1 MSLVNLL
8 VVVALFQ
15 YVYFAS
21 RVGWAR
27 GKYDVPAPAT
37 TGNSIF
43 ERHYRVQSNTLELL
57 ILLIPAVW
65 IASTYWNSLFIAAM
79 LAIYLIGRHVFYV
92 TYIEDPKKR
101 SLGFG
106 LSFLPILALLVSGLA
121 GAIWALIQNG
131 I

>member
-8 VVVALFQ
+8 VILALLQ

-37 TGNSIF
+37 TGNPIF

-57 ILLIPAVW
+57 ILLVPAVW
-65 IASTYWNSLFIAAM
+65 IASAYWNPLFIAAM
-79 LAIYLIGRHVFYV
+79 LAIYIVGRHIYYV
-92 TYIEDPKKR
+92 TYVQDPKKR
-101 SLGFG
+101 SMGFG
-106 LSFLPILALLVSGLA
+106 LSFLPIVALLLSGLG
-121 GAIWALIQNG
+121 GAVWALIRTG

>member
-8 VVVALFQ
+8 VVITLFQ

-37 TGNSIF
+37 TGNPIF
-43 ERHYRVQSNTLELL
+43 ERHYRVQGNTLELL

-65 IASTYWNSLFIAAM
+65 IASAYWNPLFIAAM
-79 LAIYLIGRHVFYV
+79 LAIYIIGRHIYYV
-92 TYIEDPKKR
+92 TYIQDPKKR
-101 SLGFG
+101 SMGFG
-106 LSFLPILALLVSGLA
+106 LSFLPIVALLVSGLA
-121 GAIWALIQNG
+121 GAVWALIRSG

>member
-8 VVVALFQ
+8 VILALLQ

-37 TGNSIF
+37 TGNPIF

-57 ILLIPAVW
+57 ILLVPAVW
-65 IASTYWNSLFIAAM
+65 IASAYWNPLFIAAM
-79 LAIYLIGRHVFYV
+79 LAIYIVGRHIYYV
-92 TYIEDPKKR
+92 TYIQDPKKR
-101 SLGFG
+101 SMGFG
-106 LSFLPILALLVSGLA
+106 LSFLPIVALLLSGLG
-121 GAIWALIQNG
+121 GAVWALIRTG

>member
-8 VVVALFQ
+8 VILALLQ

-37 TGNSIF
+37 TGNPIF

-57 ILLIPAVW
+57 ILLVPAVW
-65 IASTYWNSLFIAAM
+65 IASAYWNPLFIAAM
-79 LAIYLIGRHVFYV
+79 LAIYIVGRHIYYV
-92 TYIEDPKKR
+92 TYIQDPKKR
-101 SLGFG
+101 SMGFG
-106 LSFLPILALLVSGLA
+106 LSFLPIVALLLSGLG
-121 GAIWALIQNG
+121 GAVWALIRTR

>member
-8 VVVALFQ
+8 VILALLQ

-37 TGNSIF
+37 TGNPIF

-57 ILLIPAVW
+57 ILLVPAVW
-65 IASTYWNSLFIAAM
+65 IASAYWNSLFIAAM
-79 LAIYLIGRHVFYV
+79 LAIYIVGRHIYYV
-92 TYIEDPKKR
+92 TYIQDPKKR
-101 SLGFG
+101 SMGFG
-106 LSFLPILALLVSGLA
+106 LSFLPIVALLLSGLG
-121 GAIWALIQNG
+121 GAVWALIRTG